1 MINKIAYCFENI
13 AKQLGI
19 SIKIPRPGRTGIN
32 ISMLINGIAG
42 IVLIISGVVL
52 RKISL
57 MLIGA
62 LGIAGVVLLVLDRGR
77 GNETIGQTV

>member
-19 SIKIPRPGRTGIN
+19 SIKIPRPGRIGKN

-62 LGIAGVVLLVLDRGR
+62 LGIAGVVLLALDRGR
-77 GNETIGQTV
+77 GRE

>member
-1 MINKIAYCFENI
+1 MINKIEYCFENI

-19 SIKIPRPGRTGIN
+19 SIKIPRPGRTEKN

-62 LGIAGVVLLVLDRGR
+62 LGIAGVVLLALDRGR
-77 GNETIGQTV
+77 WRE